1 MGGKLER
8 NGKRVRACLKALAR
22 EGYLLIHK
30 RGETAS
36 LNPAMAEKIRELIN
50 RSSPPA

>member
-1 MGGKLER
+1 MGRKVEHD
-8 NGKRVRACLKALAR
+8 GKRVRACLRELAR
-22 EGYLLIHK
+22 EGYVLMHK

-36 LNPAMAEKIRELIN
+36 LSPAAAEKIRELIN